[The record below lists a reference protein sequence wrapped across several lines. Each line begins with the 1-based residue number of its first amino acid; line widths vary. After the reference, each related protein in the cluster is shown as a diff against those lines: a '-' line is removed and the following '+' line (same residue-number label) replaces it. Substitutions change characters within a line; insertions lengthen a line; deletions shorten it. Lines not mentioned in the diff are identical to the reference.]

1 MQFNYDDLYNKKIDG
16 FVEFESELAKL
27 RKETSLLYKNE
38 YVKDFLENYHL
49 EINEAKEN
57 SKGRWNNKGENLQ
70 TRRNFKSTKNDINVG
85 TYQPYS
91 YEVEYKTE
99 HESDDYSTR
108 KNVKSLKERKK
119 EKTGKKK
126 GKKNLVDGGMINN
139 NNNNNNNGFA
149 VFSRKYGTEDVIN
162 GKGYLTMDLSEI
174 KGDIVKSPKK
184 KTSQIHGES
193 KTNKKKGNLSSASKN
208 LKKNDLKD
216 SKKQTILYHNK
227 KLSNPDSKLE
237 VISQS
242 YSIFSSSSSSSSEES
257 ENEYRDQIK
266 KYKKRHYSKGDE
278 KIKYYLD
285 QSSSL
290 EDDNEGGDEDEGI
303 QKEFEDQTN
312 GLAVSNSF
320 LSRLPNNSQAQAL
333 LASQQYEQNER
344 DLLMKRIQSLEVIES
359 SQKML
364 ILETQN
370 KEQQYRIRSEEL
382 QKQVEYKDTKLLLL
396 NQDYEILK
404 KDFALL
410 KDEKEMLKNKY
421 TEMEAHWNQE
431 YGNLYKY
438 KVDYEIL
445 SKQNETLMIEKNS
458 FINLIEEDKERYRK
472 MELNNTSLML
482 NVDNL
487 EKRNH
492 EIVERCS
499 KLQEDHDS
507 LSREYNKLYQKYTAL
522 LSEYTASKKNEEN
535 LNASLVEL
543 QDINKKLDIEGRDM
557 KEKYK
562 TLSATERV
570 LEQLQESNAEL
581 IGEISALKEER
592 DILSA
597 DYKILEK
604 KYKTSEESMHEIKN
618 QLLDFTLENQKFK
631 KLIKQTIIPLIPN
644 AEYNS
649 TIGHILMVMNAKEN
663 SRMSTKVLE
672 EEYLNNINNN
682 GKGKNKDELQLE
694 VSKVWKGIESPFSPK
709 KISYM
714 MNGLSIDH
722 QSSTM
727 SRLLSPKSV
736 SKTTNLEK
744 KSLNSPSNSSSPK
757 SLKNKFNN
765 MNKNGQSPKSV
776 KYNSNLNK
784 FEKLSPKGHQ
794 LNKDE
799 LTTKSMPIL
808 DGGGHINEKVVVPK
822 LFNSTPDLYHA
833 DKNENGKTLNQNQ
846 EEKNHDS
853 FKKGVQI
860 VTPRPLVIDDD
871 DHSIPVILP
880 KRLEGKIK
888 DVLEN
893 EDKII
898 PVIPKNISSFNDKE
912 QYNDDIILD
921 NVDIEDESEFALDIG
936 KKEENNEFV
945 DKINKNLPSVN
956 DTIRMI
962 DNLEKQI
969 LLLNVEKVQLEA
981 ELSTLPKD
989 NWSKNE
995 KEKKNKDNI
1004 ERRILEIEN
1013 SIIKASSNIK
1023 HLKDNKHKKNDNTNN
1038 GHKDHHHHHRHHQQQ
1053 QKQKQKHDNNINN

>member
-38 YVKDFLENYHL
+38 YVKDFLENYHS

-57 SKGRWNNKGENLQ
+57 SKERWNNKGENLQ
-70 TRRNFKSTKNDINVG
+70 TRRNFKSTKNGINAG
-85 TYQPYS
+85 AYQPYS
-91 YEVEYKTE
+91 YEVEYKSE
-99 HESDDYSTR
+99 HESDDYSKK

-119 EKTGKKK
+119 DKTGKKGRK
-126 GKKNLVDGGMINN
+126 DLVDGEM

-149 VFSRKYGTEDVIN
+149 VFSRKYGTDDVIS
-162 GKGYLTMDLSEI
+162 GKKYLTMDLSEI
-174 KGDIVKSPKK
+174 KGDVVKSPKK
-184 KTSQIHGES
+184 KTFQIHGES
-193 KTNKKKGNLSSASKN
+193 KTNRKKGNLSSVSKN
-208 LKKNDLKD
+208 PKKNDLKN
-216 SKKQTILYHNK
+216 SKKQTILHHNK

-237 VISQS
+237 VNSQP
-242 YSIFSSSSSSSSEES
+242 YSVVSSSSSSSSFEES
-257 ENEYRDQIK
+257 ENEYKDQIK

-290 EDDNEGGDEDEGI
+290 EDDNEGEDEAESI
-303 QKEFEDQTN
+303 QEFEDQKN

-320 LSRLPNNSQAQAL
+320 LSRLPNNSQVQAL
-333 LASQQYEQNER
+333 MESQKYEQNER
-344 DLLMKRIQSLEVIES
+344 DILMKRIQSLEVIES

-404 KDFALL
+404 RDFALL
-410 KDEKEMLKNKY
+410 KDEKEMIKNKF

-597 DYKILEK
+597 EYKILEK
-604 KYKTSEESMHEIKN
+604 KYKASEESIHEIKN

-631 KLIKQTIIPLIPN
+631 KLIKQTIIPLIPD

-672 EEYLNNINNN
+672 EEYLNNVNNN

-694 VSKVWKGIESPFSPK
+694 ISKVWKGIESPFSPK

-736 SKTTNLEK
+736 SKTTNVEK
-744 KSLNSPSNSSSPK
+744 SSLKSPSNSSSPK
-757 SLKNKFNN
+757 SLKNKFN
-765 MNKNGQSPKSV
+765 MNKNGQSPKSA

-784 FEKLSPKGHQ
+784 FEKLSPKGNQ
-794 LNKDE
+794 LNMDE
-799 LTTKSMPIL
+799 LTTKSMPVL
-808 DGGGHINEKVVVPK
+808 NGEGHINEKVVVPK
-822 LFNSTPDLYHA
+822 LFNSTPDLYHG
-833 DKNENGKTLNQNQ
+833 DKNENEKILNQNQ
-846 EEKNHDS
+846 GEKNHDG
-853 FKKGVQI
+853 FKKGVKI

-888 DVLEN
+888 DVFEN

-921 NVDIEDESEFALDIG
+921 KVDNKDESELALDIE
-936 KKEENNEFV
+936 KKEHSEFV
-945 DKINKNLPSVN
+945 GKINKDLPSIN
-956 DTIRMI
+956 DTVRMI

-995 KEKKNKDNI
+995 KEKKNKDDI

-1013 SIIKASSNIK
+1013 SIIKASSSIK
-1023 HLKDNKHKKNDNTNN
+1023 QLKDSKHRKNDSTNN
-1038 GHKDHHHHHRHHQQQ
+1038 DRKDQHHHHHHHHQQQ
-1053 QKQKQKHDNNINN
+1053 KHEDINK